1 MQYCCYYH
9 HTLFYFILSHLYIEL
24 TCNSDTHPLLYVT
37 SQESAWVSPIWFT
50 YVSGRWLMPHLFTT
64 RRSTRLVDW
73 VTISVLFN
81 VVMESSFQFLWW
93 YFQRPRAR
101 LVEISLSIL
110 VLNEGGGGM
119 TASDTASCVG
129 AVVQAIQ
136 LYL

>member
-1 MQYCCYYH
+1 
-9 HTLFYFILSHLYIEL
+9 
-24 TCNSDTHPLLYVT
+24 
-37 SQESAWVSPIWFT
+37 
-50 YVSGRWLMPHLFTT
+50 
-64 RRSTRLVDW
+64 
-73 VTISVLFN
+73 
-81 VVMESSFQFLWW
+81 MESSFQFLWW